1 MFYLLQF
8 NCHYI
13 SKFTG
18 ILLGTIMYK
27 KFIISTVLAAVIL
40 PFALQ
45 SVNAVSAANVAPT
58 VVKSSNDTVKLDKS
72 FLKEKISSSLGL
84 KVLKVEK
91 TPMPGVA
98 LLITEQGLFYSS
110 YSGDYFIQGKVYSIA
125 DTVTDISEK
134 SLAKLRREGL
144 EKFENDMITYKAE
157 DEKYV
162 VNVFT
167 DITCGYCRKMHA
179 EMADYNARGITFR
192 YLAYP
197 RSGINDRTGG
207 FSQGYKDLRSI
218 WCNENSAEA
227 MTKAKA
233 GSPVAARI
241 CETSIEEQFNFG
253 RQIGVQGTPAIILP
267 NGMMIPGYQPPA
279 KLEELLKKV

>member
-157 DEKYV
+157 DGKYV

>member
-58 VVKSSNDTVKLDKS
+58 IVKSSNDTVKLDKS

-110 YSGDYFIQGKVYSIA
+110 YSGDYFIQGKVYSIG

>member
-1 MFYLLQF
+1 
-8 NCHYI
+8 
-13 SKFTG
+13 
-18 ILLGTIMYK
+18 MYK

-58 VVKSSNDTVKLDKS
+58 IVKSSNDTVKLDKS

-110 YSGDYFIQGKVYSIA
+110 YSGDYFIQGKVYSIG